1 MTGYS
6 LEQVHIVL
14 SPGHSDISSKVKVE
28 GYTFPPMLCDTSVE
42 LSSTLKD
49 FKEMSDIFK
58 DVNRNFHFQHF
69 HPTFAKLCTNHH
81 LTSLGFQQ
89 VILVGRHLNSTYFS
103 HRTHKKLKAKYS
115 SIHIESIYRQ
125 HAYHSVLGFLQGF
138 LNENQVFKTK
148 IHKLSKNFCE
158 FVEANLTSCQCSKTQ
173 QLAPH
178 LSRALA
184 RGSFM
189 FKKSFPNTDKI
200 AKVFQTK
207 IHADTSGV
215 ELFHTLTQYKC
226 NNEEMLCAENAHCH
240 VVEED
245 RLGQLHDIVA
255 DYLHS
260 LKTHSIFRTYS
271 ELVVYPL
278 LEKVLSR
285 ARREAEHQPINV
297 YMGDGLFVQFLA
309 TTLGIFRKQ
318 ITPLA
323 SRYY

>member
-14 SPGHSDISSKVKVE
+14 SPGHSDISSKVNVQ
-28 GYTFPPMLCDTSVE
+28 GHTFPPMSCDTSVE
-42 LSSTLKD
+42 LSSTVKD
-49 FKEMSDIFK
+49 FKRMSEIFK
-58 DVNRNFHFQHF
+58 DVNRNLHFQHF
-69 HPTFAKLCTNHH
+69 HPTFPKHCSNHH
-81 LTSLGFQQ
+81 LTSLGFEQ

-103 HRTHKKLKAKYS
+103 HRTHKKLKPKYS
-115 SIHIESIYRQ
+115 SIHIESISTQ
-125 HAYHSVLGFLQGF
+125 TAYHSVIGFLQGF
-138 LNENQVFKTK
+138 LNEKQLFKTK
-148 IHKLSKNFCE
+148 IHKISKNFCE
-158 FVEANLTSCQCSKTQ
+158 FVEANLTSCRCSKTQ

-178 LSRALA
+178 LSYALA

-200 AKVFQTK
+200 SKVFQTE
-207 IHADTSGV
+207 IRDDTSGV

-226 NNEEMLCAENAHCH
+226 DNGKTSCAENSLCH
-240 VVEED
+240 VFEED
-245 RLGQLHDIVA
+245 RLAQLHDIVA

-260 LKTHSIFRTYS
+260 LKTDTIFRTYS
-271 ELVVYPL
+271 ELMVYPF

-285 ARREAEHQPINV
+285 ARRQVEHQSINV

-323 SRYY
+323 SRY